1 MNTTASTTLGT
12 PLNRN
17 LSLDSTVLPGAAPPG
32 AEHAPGLASGRR
44 TLVLG
49 LAGLLV
55 TLAPLA
61 LLSGQP
67 FWVNILIYT
76 YLFAGLAVAWNMVAG
91 FGGQFSLGHGVFFA
105 VGAYTTARL
114 YLIWGISPWLGVVPA
129 IAVCAVLG
137 PLIFWP
143 TFRLKGSFFASAT
156 LAFNEVGMVCANYF
170 ESLSGGPRGLQI
182 PFQPALSNMIFA
194 NPVHYALLM
203 FGFMVVAV
211 VLAVLLRRSRL
222 GYYLLAVREDEDAAR
237 ACGINVTSVKLRGT
251 ALSAALTAVG
261 GALFAMYVRT
271 IDPPSLF
278 SLADIGFKFALLTLI
293 GGIGTIA
300 GPVIGAFLIIP
311 TESWLRATLGG
322 GLPGMH
328 LVILGLLMLLAAL
341 FMRKGVVHAV
351 EVGWQRWQARRN
363 AAGTSP

>member
-1 MNTTASTTLGT
+1 MNRADDTIAAQ
-12 PLNRN
+12 PLAQP
-17 LSLDSTVLPGAAPPG
+17 LAQG
-32 AEHAPGLASGRR
+32 GLASGRR

-49 LAGLLV
+49 LAGLLA
-55 TLAPLA
+55 TITPLV

-76 YLFAGLAVAWNMVAG
+76 YLFAGLAVAWNIMAG

-105 VGAYTTARL
+105 VGAYMTARL
-114 YLIWGISPWLGVVPA
+114 YLLWEISPWLGILPA
-129 IAVCAVLG
+129 MLVCAVIG
-137 PLIFWP
+137 PMIFWP
-143 TFRLKGSFFASAT
+143 TFRLKGSFFAIAT

-170 ESLSGGPRGLQI
+170 ESLTGGPRGLQI
-182 PFQPALSNMIFA
+182 PFKPALSNMIFA

-203 FGFMVVAV
+203 FAFMAICVTIAT
-211 VLAVLLRRSRL
+211 LIRRSRL

-237 ACGINVTSVKLRGT
+237 ACGINVASVKLRGT
-251 ALSAALTAVG
+251 AISAALTAGG

-300 GPVIGAFLIIP
+300 GPVLGAFLIIP
-311 TESWLRATLGG
+311 TETWLRATLGG

-328 LVILGLLMLLAAL
+328 LVILGFLMLLAAL
-341 FMRKGVVHAV
+341 FMRKGLVHAI
-351 EVGWQRWQARRN
+351 ETAWKRWQARKESSK
-363 AAGTSP
+363 GQP

>member
-1 MNTTASTTLGT
+1 MSQAQQHPQTESVQG
-12 PLNRN
+12 
-17 LSLDSTVLPGAAPPG
+17 LDSN
-32 AEHAPGLASGRR
+32 RR
-44 TLVLG
+44 TLALVAG
-49 LAGLLV
+49 GLLA
-55 TLAPLA
+55 TLTPLA

-76 YLFAGLAVAWNMVAG
+76 YLFAGLAVSWNIIAG

-105 VGAYTTARL
+105 VGAYVTARL
-114 YLIWGISPWLGVVPA
+114 YLTWGISPWFGLLPA
-129 IAVCAVLG
+129 MAVCALLG

-143 TFRLKGSFFASAT
+143 TFRLKGSFFAIAT
-156 LAFNEVGMVCANYF
+156 LAFNEVGMVFANYF
-170 ESLSGGPRGLQI
+170 ESLTGGPRGLQI
-182 PFQPALSNMIFA
+182 PFQPGLSHMIFT
-194 NPVHYALLM
+194 NPIHYALLM
-203 FGFMVVAV
+203 FGFMAVCIVVAV
-211 VLAVLLRRSRL
+211 VIRRSRL

-237 ACGINVTSVKLRGT
+237 ACGIDVSSVKLRGT
-251 ALSAALTAVG
+251 AISAALTAVG

-328 LVILGLLMLLAAL
+328 LVILGVLMLLAAL
-341 FMRKGVVHAV
+341 FMRKGVVHAI
-351 EVGWQRWQARRN
+351 ETAWKRWKSWQQRKGQ
-363 AAGTSP
+363 P